1 MLLFHRNRTSKC
13 ISYAFQYSQSGWI
26 RVVKE
31 IKFLLENPADILQ
44 SAKLLAW
51 LCFIPGWQRASS
63 ALLMSSVVPHSE
75 WYCLT
80 CT

>member
-31 IKFLLENPADILQ
+31 IKFLLRKPCRHFTV
-44 SAKLLAW
+44 S
-51 LCFIPGWQRASS
+51 
-63 ALLMSSVVPHSE
+63 
-75 WYCLT
+75 
-80 CT
+80 